1 MGLYKGLGFTLYMT
15 RFSIFQGASSGSL
28 KGALEEPG
36 WKTRQTD
43 HFKEPLKG
51 TLKTR
56 QGGLKRTLIQ
66 TLSTPF
72 EVEYLKSRKSG
83 ILKSL
88 NSEFLTEPL

>member
-15 RFSIFQGASSGSL
+15 RFSIFQ
-28 KGALEEPG
+28 GALEEPG